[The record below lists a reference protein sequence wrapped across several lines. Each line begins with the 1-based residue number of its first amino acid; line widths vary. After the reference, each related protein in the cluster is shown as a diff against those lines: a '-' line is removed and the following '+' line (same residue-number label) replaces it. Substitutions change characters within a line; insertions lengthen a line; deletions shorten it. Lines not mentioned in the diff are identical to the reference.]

1 MTHRTMTRR
10 VLVIGRSGQ
19 LARELA
25 RAAWPDG
32 WTVGFAARP
41 ELDLRYP
48 DRAAAAVLAAKPDLV
63 INAAAYTAVDQAEG
77 EPELARAINAAG
89 PAAAATAA
97 QQIGAPFVSVSTDYV
112 FDGRAGGT
120 YAEDAPVH
128 PLSAY
133 GRSKAEGEA
142 LIRQALAEHVILR
155 TSWVFSAHGTNFV
168 KTMMRLG
175 AERETLR
182 VVADQRGRPAAAA
195 DLAKAIVTVSA
206 ALAAGRGHY
215 GTFHV
220 ANTGETTWHGFAA
233 AIFERL
239 RARGEPV
246 PRQVEAITT
255 AEYPV
260 KAARPANSVLDC
272 SRIAATYGITL
283 RPWQD
288 ALDDCLDELVRMK
301 RAGGG

>member
-1 MTHRTMTRR
+1 MTRR
-10 VLVIGRSGQ
+10 VLVLGRSGQ

-25 RAAWPDG
+25 RATWPDG
-32 WTVGFAARP
+32 WTVEFAARP
-41 ELDLRYP
+41 ELDLRFP
-48 DRAAAAVLAAKPDLV
+48 DQVAAAVLAAKPDLV
-63 INAAAYTAVDQAEG
+63 VNAAAYTAVDQAES
-77 EPELARAINAAG
+77 ESELAHAVNAAG
-89 PAAAATAA
+89 PAAAAAA
-97 QQIGAPFVSVSTDYV
+97 ARQAGAAFICVSTDYV
-112 FDGRAGGT
+112 FDGRAGGA
-120 YAEDAPVH
+120 YAEDAPLN

-142 LIRQALAEHVILR
+142 IIRQALSEHVILR

-168 KTMMRLG
+168 KTMMQLG

-182 VVADQRGRPAAAA
+182 VVADQRGRPTAAA
-195 DLAKAIVTVSA
+195 DLAAAIVAVAT
-206 ALAAGRGHY
+206 ALAAGRLHY

-220 ANTGETTWHGFAA
+220 ANAGETTWHGFAT

-239 RARGEPV
+239 AARGEPV
-246 PRQVEAITT
+246 PRQVEALTT

-260 KAARPANSVLDC
+260 KAVRPANSVLDC